1 MNKEF
6 NENKVAVITGGA
18 KKIGRATAKKLAEQG
33 FNILIHTGG
42 KSIEEAKKTVEIVK
56 EYGVKSNF
64 IDGDL
69 LNLTTINKIK
79 EAAIKLGTPSVLI
92 NNAALRIN
100 EDFEKIT
107 YEDWKKV
114 MTVNVDASFLCA
126 QALIGYMTKQ
136 KWGRIISI
144 GGVSARQSTIYGLR
158 NAAVVHMTKT
168 LSDQLGSDGIT
179 LNVLHPGLTQTPA
192 IRERMSETAKQQGKT
207 LEEVEAES
215 AKNVA
220 IKRTIKPEELAFVT
234 AVLSSPKAE
243 CITGESIAGGGGAI
257 GAVFQ

>member
-1 MNKEF
+1 MSKEF

-64 IDGDL
+64 VDGDL

-100 EDFEKIT
+100 EDFE
-107 YEDWKKV
+107 
-114 MTVNVDASFLCA
+114 
-126 QALIGYMTKQ
+126 
-136 KWGRIISI
+136 
-144 GGVSARQSTIYGLR
+144 
-158 NAAVVHMTKT
+158 
-168 LSDQLGSDGIT
+168 
-179 LNVLHPGLTQTPA
+179 
-192 IRERMSETAKQQGKT
+192 
-207 LEEVEAES
+207 
-215 AKNVA
+215 
-220 IKRTIKPEELAFVT
+220 
-234 AVLSSPKAE
+234 
-243 CITGESIAGGGGAI
+243 
-257 GAVFQ
+257 